1 MRTDFTLIQIGFAT
15 HFFFI
20 DSSRDGNRLP
30 TPGQPWWICQGETT
44 PQRPQSVVKEENIII
59 CRASFPSHCDFSH
72 NSISLQTIS
81 PALARAVK
89 GNYWSLQV
97 ALEPFMRA
105 RWLAASWKNNSQWL
119 KMFPSPL
126 PSHSGASSSAK
137 QTCQT
142 IVSVTVL
149 LGTRQPT
156 APTLHSSETP
166 DSPPPQHSIP
176 LKLQTAHRP
185 NTLFLR
191 NSRQP
196 TAPTLHS
203 SQTPLGTRLISAP
216 TLHSSQTPLGTRLI
230 SAPTLHSS
238 QTPSGT
244 RQPTAP
250 TLHSSQTPL
259 GTRQTSAQTYP

>member
-15 HFFFI
+15 HFFFT
-20 DSSRDGNRLP
+20 DSSRDGNCLP
-30 TPGQPWWICQGETT
+30 MPSQPWWIRQGETT
-44 PQRPQSVVKEENIII
+44 PQRPQSVIKEENIII

-89 GNYWSLQV
+89 DNYWSLQV
-97 ALEPFMRA
+97 ALEPFMRS
-105 RWLAASWKNNSQWL
+105 RWLAASWKNNCQWL
-119 KMFPSPL
+119 KMFPSL
-126 PSHSGASSSAK
+126 LHSGASSSAK
-137 QTCQT
+137 QTGQT
-142 IVSVTVL
+142 IVSVIVL

-203 SQTPLGTRLISAP
+203 SQTPLGTK
-216 TLHSSQTPLGTRLI
+216 LI